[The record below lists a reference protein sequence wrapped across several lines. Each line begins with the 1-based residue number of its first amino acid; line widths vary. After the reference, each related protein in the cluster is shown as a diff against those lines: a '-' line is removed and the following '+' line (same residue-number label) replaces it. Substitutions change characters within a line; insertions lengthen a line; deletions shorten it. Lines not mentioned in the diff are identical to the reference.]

1 VIPAATLAA
10 LALAA
15 EIIPVQ
21 GYDPRFAWRTID
33 TPRFRVHYHQGL
45 EALAQRTA
53 RACERAHAA
62 LAPLLGHEPRG
73 KVDVVLSDDTDDANG
88 SAAVV
93 PRNVVRLFAVPPGSL
108 SELDDYGDW
117 LDTLVAHEYTH
128 VLHLDT
134 VGGLPALFDAIFG
147 KLLAPSGMGPP
158 WITEGFAVLHESGP
172 GAGRNDSAL
181 FDAWARALVLERG
194 GLPGIDVVSSQPL
207 DWPLG
212 SLWYLLGGRF
222 LAFLQD
228 RYGAAAMRAFAQ
240 DQGSRVWP
248 YALNTLA
255 EAHFGRSFD
264 ALWADFGASLRVRYR
279 EQLLAAGTRPLTAA
293 RWLTRRGARIS
304 NPRFA
309 PDGGSLVYSEQGLD
323 ELPGLRRA
331 GLAGEDRGRLA
342 VVNGNGSF
350 GLLSPDRAVVAATDL
365 LGEYRSVDDLYLVDL
380 ATGRRQRLTHGERAT
395 DPDQVPGGSAV
406 VYVARL
412 PGGEHA
418 LRRIRLDRGGPETL
432 LHRPG
437 AHLFLPRVSPDG
449 RRIALEI
456 QEGGR
461 RDVAVWE
468 DGRLRFATD
477 DDALD
482 QAPCWSPDGRTI
494 YFSSDRSGIFNLYA
508 FELDP
513 LSAGPAPGPASAT
526 RGPAPSAPAT
536 GPSRERLP
544 GRLRQVTNVVTAAL
558 QPDVSPDGRTLAFVG
573 YSASGHDVATLPVD
587 PATWSEP
594 PEPAPRPAHR
604 AAPPPEEP
612 PLPSRPY
619 SPWETVGPAWWL
631 PLVIG
636 DGAGTSVGAMTG
648 GADVVGRHAWG
659 LSASWGLA
667 SQEPSYDLA
676 YAAGWMHPMLSLASS
691 RFAGTAPDGRLEI
704 QWVPLDAALTWT
716 RTHLDRAQALALGWR
731 SLLLRPRGLPD
742 PLDPAPYRGGTSS
755 ELAMGA
761 AYGSAQRFVRSISSE
776 EGGLLS
782 LQVRY
787 ASPDLGGDQR
797 YATARASASAYLRL
811 PFTRHAV
818 LALRGS
824 LGASSGTLAGRQPF
838 SLGGVS
844 APDLSTIVA
853 GAVGGGF
860 PNLTDELRGYPS
872 GAFEGPTLVSTTT
885 EIRFPLAAPQAG
897 FSTWPVFLRRLHGAL
912 FLDAGAVF
920 GTRDG
925 SMGRRLGALDLLRF
939 GAGAELRLEV
949 VLGYYLRTDLR
960 LGFARGLG
968 PILARAPRPADPLQE
983 TQFYLTVGEAF

>member
-1 VIPAATLAA
+1 MIPAATLAA

-15 EIIPVQ
+15 EILPAQ
-21 GYDPRFAWRTID
+21 GYDPRFDWRTID

-93 PRNVVRLFAVPPGSL
+93 PRNVVRLFAVPPASL

-117 LDTLVAHEYTH
+117 LDSLVAHEYTH
-128 VLHLDT
+128 ILHLDS
-134 VGGLPALFDAIFG
+134 VSGLPALFDAVFG
-147 KLLAPSGMGPP
+147 KVLAPSGMGPP
-158 WITEGFAVLHESGP
+158 WITEGLAVLHESPP

-181 FDAWARALVLERG
+181 FDAWARALVLDRG

-228 RYGAAAMRAFAQ
+228 RHGAAAVRAFVQ
-240 DQGSRVWP
+240 DQGSRIWP
-248 YALNTLA
+248 YALNGLA

-264 ALWADFGASLRVRYR
+264 ALWADFGASLRARYR
-279 EQLLAAGTRPLTAA
+279 EQLQAAGSRPLTEP
-293 RWLTRRGARIS
+293 RRLTRRGARVA

-309 PDGGSLVYSEQGLD
+309 PDGRSLVYSDQGLD
-323 ELPGLRRA
+323 GRPGLRRA
-331 GLAGEDRGRLA
+331 GPEGQDLGRLA
-342 VVNGNGSF
+342 VVQGNGSF
-350 GLLSPDRAVVAATDL
+350 ALLSAERAVVAATDL
-365 LGEYRSVDDLYLVDL
+365 LDEYRSVDDLYLADL
-380 ATGRRQRLTHGERAT
+380 ATGRLQRLTRGERAT
-395 DPDQVPGGSAV
+395 DPDLVPGGPAV

-412 PGGEHA
+412 TGGEHA
-418 LRRIRLDRGGPETL
+418 LRRLRLDRGRPETL

-437 AHLFLPRVSPDG
+437 AQLFLPRVSPDG

-468 DGRLRFATD
+468 DGRLRFVTD

-508 FELDP
+508 FEIDP
-513 LSAGPAPGPASAT
+513 LAAAPAPGAGPDPAPGPTAAH
-526 RGPAPSAPAT
+526 
-536 GPSRERLP
+536 PSRDRLP

-558 QPDVSPDGRTLAFVG
+558 EPEASPDGRTLAFVG
-573 YSASGHDVATLPVD
+573 YSAEGYDLASIPVA
-587 PATWSEP
+587 PATWLEAPEP
-594 PEPAPRPAHR
+594 PPRPARR

-619 SPWETVGPAWWL
+619 SAWETVGPAWWL

-636 DGAGTSVGAMTG
+636 DGAGASVGAMTG

-659 LSASWGLA
+659 LSASWGLRSEEA
-667 SQEPSYDLA
+667 SYDLA
-676 YAAGWMHPMLSLASS
+676 YAAGWMHPMLTLASS
-691 RFAGTAPDGRLEI
+691 RFAGTAPDDRLEI

-716 RTHLDRAQALALGWR
+716 RTHLDRAQAVSLGWR

-755 ELAMGA
+755 EITLGA
-761 AYGSAQRFVRSISSE
+761 AYGSAQRFVRSISAE
-776 EGGLLS
+776 EGGILS
-782 LQVRY
+782 LRVRY

-797 YATARASASAYLRL
+797 YATARLSASQYLRL
-811 PFTRHAV
+811 PFTRHGV
-818 LALRGS
+818 LALRGT
-824 LGASSGTLAGRQPF
+824 LGGSSGALAGRQPF

-844 APDLSTIVA
+844 APDLAGIVA
-853 GAVGGGF
+853 GALGGGF
-860 PNLTDELRGYPS
+860 PNLADELRGYPP

-885 EIRFPLAAPQAG
+885 ELRFPLLAPQAG
-897 FSTWPVFLRRLHGAL
+897 FSTWPVFLRRLHGAI
-912 FLDAGAVF
+912 FLDGGAAF

-949 VLGYYLRTDLR
+949 VLGYYLRTDVR

-968 PILARAPRPADPLQE
+968 PLLARAPRPADPLQE
-983 TQFYLTVGEAF
+983 TQLYLTVGEAF